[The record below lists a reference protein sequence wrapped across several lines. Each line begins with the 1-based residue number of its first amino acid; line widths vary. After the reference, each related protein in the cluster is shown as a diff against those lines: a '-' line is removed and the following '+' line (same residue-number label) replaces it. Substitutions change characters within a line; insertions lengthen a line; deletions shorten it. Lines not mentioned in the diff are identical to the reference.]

1 MPGPDGGGRQP
12 ASDLPDPV
20 VNTQGS
26 EGLGNGFVQ
35 RLRRHVERVLCL
47 VQVVDDDGAGLERHK
62 IDLAYSFFVRLRSG
76 WWPVIGKDKR
86 RE

>member
-1 MPGPDGGGRQP
+1 
-12 ASDLPDPV
+12 
-20 VNTQGS
+20 
-26 EGLGNGFVQ
+26 
-35 RLRRHVERVLCL
+35 VLCL

-76 WWPVIGKDKR
+76 WWPLIGKDKR